1 MHILSHP
8 SRIWQRVALHL
19 LLAFS
24 RLFFFLMAHSDR
36 SYINMYMKI
45 RNEEYIEFLLFQ
57 VSDNLHGSN
66 PSIAVS
72 CIQVLLLLAI
82 IVLYKRRLIR
92 NLMSTTN
99 YIYEL
104 PHRKKIILLNYFTN
118 VYYRFRVHW
127 TFFYKQKWLKL

>member
-1 MHILSHP
+1 
-8 SRIWQRVALHL
+8 
-19 LLAFS
+19 
-24 RLFFFLMAHSDR
+24 
-36 SYINMYMKI
+36 MKI
-45 RNEEYIEFLLFQ
+45 RNEEYIDFLLFQ

-118 VYYRFRVHW
+118 VYYRFHVH
-127 TFFYKQKWLKL
+127 